1 MDSNQ
6 KNCNSVDSILAP
18 YGLLILRLAIGVDWI
33 VHALLKTS
41 RGMETHV
48 ALLERNGIPG
58 FLAWP
63 TFTAE
68 LTLGIMFV
76 FGFWSRQAA
85 AFLLVFLLVVV
96 WIKWPGAESTRAED
110 G

>member
-41 RGMETHV
+41 LNLTYWFNIT
-48 ALLERNGIPG
+48 ALNTPYQPLSEVVLR
-58 FLAWP
+58 
-63 TFTAE
+63 
-68 LTLGIMFV
+68 FV
-76 FGFWSRQAA
+76 
-85 AFLLVFLLVVV
+85 
-96 WIKWPGAESTRAED
+96 
-110 G
+110 